1 MAVPCLNYSGMFAF
15 YIPSK
20 YTLQTAPQPTNQEIH
35 LTEIKSGRYAVLT
48 FNGWK
53 ELKDVKPEVEKL

>member
-1 MAVPCLNYSGMFAF
+1 MAVPCLNYSGLFAF

-20 YTLQTAPQPTNQEIH
+20 YTLQTVPEPINQEIH

-53 ELKDVKPEVEKL
+53 ELKDV